1 MARTPP
7 ITPLLRARASTR
19 SFDPRPLVDRTVLAL
34 LEAARWAP
42 SWGNLQ
48 PWRFVAVRDPGARA
62 AIAAA
67 FTRGNAWAAQAPLL
81 IVVAAD
87 PADAKSRDGQSY
99 YLFDCGL
106 AAENLI
112 LEAVARG
119 LVAHPFAGWDE
130 AQVRAVLGA
139 PESVRIA
146 IIIAIGYPG
155 AAPPE
160 PPDGRGERP
169 RERKAVR
176 ELAFADRWECALPAA
191 SEEDEDDAD
200 GA

>member
-1 MARTPP
+1 MLRTPP
-7 ITPLLRARASTR
+7 IEPLLRARASTR
-19 SFDPRPLVDRTVLAL
+19 HFDPRCVDDLTVLAL

-48 PWRFVAVRDPGARA
+48 PWRFVAVRDPAARA
-62 AIAAA
+62 ALAAA
-67 FTRGNAWAAQAPLL
+67 FTRGNAWATQAPLL
-81 IVVAAD
+81 VVVAAD

-130 AQVRAVLGA
+130 AQVRAALDA
-139 PESVRIA
+139 PDGVRIA
-146 IIIAIGYPG
+146 IIIAVGYPG
-155 AAPPE
+155 VEPTE
-160 PPDGRGERP
+160 PPAGRADRP
-169 RERKAVR
+169 RERRPLR
-176 ELAFADRWECALPAA
+176 ELAFAERWECALTAA
-191 SEEDEDDAD
+191 SEEDDPH

>member
-1 MARTPP
+1 MAATPP
-7 ITPLLRARASTR
+7 IERLFRARSSTR
-19 SFDPRPLVDRTVLAL
+19 HFDPRPLDDAIVLGL

-48 PWRFVAVRDPGARA
+48 PWRFVVAREPEA
-62 AIAAA
+62 RTSIAAA

-81 IVVAAD
+81 VVVAAD

-106 AAENLI
+106 ATENLI

-130 AQVRAVLGA
+130 AQVRAAIGA
-139 PESVRIA
+139 PAHVRIP
-146 IIIAIGYPG
+146 IIVAVGYPG
-155 AAPPE
+155 VASVA
-160 PPDGRGERP
+160 PPDGRGDRP
-169 RERKAVR
+169 RERKALR
-176 ELAFADRWECALPAA
+176 ELAFAERWDRTLAAA
-191 SEEDEDDAD
+191 SEEGGGD
-200 GA
+200 GG